1 MKYLRIIPFILFF
14 SSSGVAQSK
23 KDSLFQVYQ
32 KAEGNNK
39 INAAIEYARHLAPP
53 DTVKALNILINA
65 IKQAQL
71 NQYDLGEIKGI
82 HYLGWYYIEHLHE
95 KEKAVELYKKALS
108 LALATDFHDETY
120 AIYTHLV
127 DAYLFVG
134 ETIEAFNMLNEARA
148 FAQKTNPDK
157 YLPITYF
164 QLMEYYSYFENYS
177 EAYTAFNRG
186 VSIAKRTNN
195 QNSLWL
201 LYSTMAETKRRENK
215 LSEALEYLE
224 KAIPIGIKNKISYAP
239 LTSQIKVEVLIKLN
253 RLDEAERLNRS
264 IQKDLAALP
273 AFDFVGST
281 SKSFALIYFARQD
294 YSTALTYALDAHKM
308 IAKTD
313 NPKNLSEIEN
323 ILSEIYYKLG
333 DYQKSVE
340 ALKNYNKLK
349 EKLFSKEKVKNVQ
362 SLQHRFD
369 LEKKQ
374 LQLDGVEGS
383 KRQYLILSAT
393 LFCVLGLVVRMLYIK
408 QKNNQLNLKLLD
420 KTAKNEEQK
429 REKMQLEID
438 SNIRVL
444 TSMAMVAD
452 QKNVLWLNIKH
463 KLEEKL
469 QGMPNISES
478 DSKAIL
484 KIVSQNT
491 ENQHEWDT
499 FKIHFEQVH
508 PQFFT
513 ILSQLAP
520 NLTQLELRQ
529 CAYIKINLS
538 PKQVGNLLNI
548 TPDAVKKARMRIK
561 KKLNLSAE
569 DSLSKLITTIHE
581 A

>member
-14 SSSGVAQSK
+14 SSSGLALST

-39 INAAIEYARHLAPP
+39 INAAIEYARYLAPP
-53 DTVKALNILINA
+53 DTVKALNLLIHS

-82 HYLGWYYIEHLHE
+82 HYLGWYYMEHLHE
-95 KEKAVELYKKALS
+95 KEKAAQLYKKALS
-108 LALATDFHDETY
+108 LALETEFYDETY
-120 AIYTHLV
+120 AIYTHLI

-134 ETIEAFNMLNEARA
+134 ETIEAFDMLNEART
-148 FAQKTNPDK
+148 FAHRTHPDK
-157 YLPITYF
+157 YLPIIYF

-177 EAYTAFNRG
+177 EAYLVFNEG
-186 VSIAKRTNN
+186 VRISKRTNN
-195 QNSLWL
+195 IHGLWL
-201 LYSTMAETKRRENK
+201 LYSTMAETKRREKK
-215 LSEALEYLE
+215 LNEALEYLE
-224 KAIPIGIKNKISYAP
+224 KAIPLGIKNKETCSILNFQEKAN
-239 LTSQIKVEVLIKLN
+239 ILIHLN
-253 RLDEAERLNRS
+253 RLDEAEKLCLS
-264 IQKDLAALP
+264 IQKEVEKTP
-273 AFDFVGST
+273 AFDFVGSINT
-281 SKSFALIYFARQD
+281 SLGLIYLARHE
-294 YSTALTYALDAHKM
+294 YSKALVYTLKAYKEVS
-308 IAKTD
+308 KTG
-313 NPKNLSEIEN
+313 NSENLSELEN
-323 ILSEIYYKLG
+323 TLSKIYYKIG
-333 DYQKSVE
+333 DYKKSVE
-340 ALKNYNKLK
+340 ALKNYHNLK

-383 KRQYLILSAT
+383 RRQYLILSAT

-408 QKNNQLNLKLLD
+408 QKNNLLNLKLLD
-420 KTAKNEEQK
+420 ETAKNEEQK
-429 REKMQLEID
+429 REKMQFEID
-438 SNIRVL
+438 NNIREL

-469 QGMPNISES
+469 QEMPNISES

-491 ENQHEWDT
+491 ENQYEWDT

-513 ILSQLAP
+513 ILSQLSP

-569 DSLSKLITTIHE
+569 DSLSKFITTIHE